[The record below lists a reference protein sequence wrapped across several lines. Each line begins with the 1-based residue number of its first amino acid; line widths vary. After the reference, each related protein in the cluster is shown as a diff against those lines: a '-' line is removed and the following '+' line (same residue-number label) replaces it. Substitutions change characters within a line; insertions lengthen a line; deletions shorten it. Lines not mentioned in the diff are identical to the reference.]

1 MAVEERV
8 VIMVNTI
15 QWEAQTN
22 SSINSK
28 TWRLPYPTRSVLNS
42 IGFEIRQM
50 CVAFRVSSKSNIR
63 VDCNTLPYK

>member
-22 SSINSK
+22 SFDNSK
-28 TWRLPYPTRSVLNS
+28 TLPYPTRSVLNS